1 MEIFWLSDF
10 LLERKIKKAAIKL
23 DRTHKRPEW
32 VELSRLLKLR
42 SPRQIARM
50 ERQKGL
56 A

>member
-10 LLERKIKKAAIKL
+10 LLERKITKAGKKFE
-23 DRTHKRPEW
+23 RTRKRPEW
-32 VELSRLLKLR
+32 VEFSRLIQLR